1 MNIINVAKES
11 FQFSYPLSY
20 WFFFWVI
27 DWKTWEHGIELV
39 DLFIIPLKSQE
50 EQSSLFQVKML
61 RPVILE
67 KAPAFVF

>member
-1 MNIINVAKES
+1 MWPRKV
-11 FQFSYPLSY
+11 FSSHTHYHTDI
-20 WFFFWVI
+20 FFWVI
-27 DWKTWEHGIELV
+27 DRKTWEHGIELV